1 MIYDLKKI
9 LDIGEENGFAVPAFK
24 VYNLETVMGV
34 MRQPRRPAP
43 PSIFQMY
50 SRLFV
55 PRSPSTSPPSSGGHE
70 QHEDP
75 RGLPSGSRRGC
86 SRGSAGVPL
95 RRDGRYDRRF
105 QKAPG
110 REHCNHQGR
119 CGDGRGNG
127 HWRRGRAGRSRQG
140 RRGCF
145 QGLHQGGGCREV
157 RERDRRLRAGCGRW
171 ALPTVI
177 TSRLPFWR

>member
-9 LDIGEENGFAVPAFK
+9 LDIGEENGFAVPAFN

-34 MRQPRRPAP
+34 MQAAEETGAPAVAIEMP
-43 PSIFQMY
+43 DGTI
-50 SRLFV
+50 
-55 PRSPSTSPPSSGGHE
+55 
-70 QHEDP
+70 P

-119 CGDGRGNG
+119 CGDGRGNE
-127 HWRRGRAGRSRQG
+127 HRRRG
-140 RRGCF
+140 
-145 QGLHQGGGCREV
+145 
-157 RERDRRLRAGCGRW
+157 
-171 ALPTVI
+171 
-177 TSRLPFWR
+177 